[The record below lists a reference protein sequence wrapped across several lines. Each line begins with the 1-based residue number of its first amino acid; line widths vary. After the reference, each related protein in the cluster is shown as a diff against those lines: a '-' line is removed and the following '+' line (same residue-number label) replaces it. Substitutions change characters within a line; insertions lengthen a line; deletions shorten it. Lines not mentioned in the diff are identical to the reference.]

1 MEKKAKI
8 YYFRFPSMSNKAEKL
23 ELLRSTRIGK
33 IAFERIIPD
42 KKGNWLNEGLQEEF
56 ETFIPLCSKDVK
68 LNKSENAIFQSYT
81 NGVSTNRDEWVYD
94 FNKKRLKKKAQFF
107 IKKYNELIKIKSG
120 LWDTSIKWS
129 ETLKKHFL
137 NGRKIKFND
146 SQFSIV
152 TYRPFIKKHYYS
164 DKLLSDRLTQ
174 NHYQIF
180 GKELNKINKVITISQ
195 GNRAN
200 FFTLIT
206 KNLPSLDIYLPNAAN
221 CLPLFVYD
229 DNNLPQKNI
238 TNWALYQFQSHYQDN
253 TITKENIFEYVY
265 AILHHPEYR
274 QKYDLNLKRDFPRI
288 PFYEDFKK
296 WANVGKKLVELH
308 LDYEDISLFPLK
320 IVEVKNL
327 KENPKVK
334 LKANKEIGEII
345 LDENTSLSGIPALAW
360 EYKLGNRS
368 ALEWVLD
375 QFKESNS
382 DDINI
387 QDIEPYQFTDYKDF
401 VIDLIMRLCTVSVE
415 TMKIIQSKE

>member
-8 YYFRFPSMSNKAEKL
+8 YYFRLPSMPNKVEKL
-23 ELLRSTRIGK
+23 ELLKHTRLEK

-56 ETFIPLCSKDVK
+56 DTFIPLCSKEVK
-68 LNKSENAIFQSYT
+68 LNKGENAIFQLYT

-94 FNKKRLKKKAQFF
+94 YNNKILKKKVQFF
-107 IKKYNELIKIKSG
+107 IKKYNELIKIKNDS
-120 LWDTSIKWS
+120 WDISIKWS

-137 NGRKIKFND
+137 KGQKIKFD
-146 SQFSIV
+146 ESLFTIV
-152 TYRPFIKKHYYS
+152 TYRPFINKYYYS
-164 DKLLSDRLTQ
+164 EKLLSDRLTQ

-180 GKELNKINKVITISQ
+180 GKELNKPNKVITISQ
-195 GNRAN
+195 GNRAS

-221 CLPLFVYD
+221 CLPLFIYD
-229 DNNLPQKNI
+229 INQQPQNNI

-253 TITKENIFEYVY
+253 TITKEEIFEYVY
-265 AILHHPEYR
+265 AVLHHKEYR

-288 PFYEDFKK
+288 PFYQDFKK
-296 WANVGKKLVELH
+296 WRDLGKKLLELH
-308 LDYEDISLFPLK
+308 LDYENVIPFPLK
-320 IVEVKNL
+320 QIEVKNP
-327 KENPKVK
+327 KEKPKTK

-368 ALEWVLD
+368 ALEWILD
-375 QFKESNS
+375 QFKETNS

-387 QDIEPYQFTDYKDF
+387 QDIKPYQFADYKDF
-401 VIDLIMRLCTVSVE
+401 VIDLLMRVCTVSVE
-415 TMKIIQSKE
+415 TMKITQ